1 MLTIVESPLFTKLW
15 PDYWTESE
23 RGEFAAYI
31 ALNPDAGK
39 LIVGSGG
46 CRKIRWAKEG
56 AGKSGG
62 VRVIYTAR
70 TKQGQIWLLTI
81 YSKSARDTIPAHVLR
96 KIAEELEHGN
106 E

>member
-1 MLTIVESPLFTKLW
+1 MLTVMESPLFTRFW
-15 PDYWTESE
+15 RDYWSEEE
-23 RGEFAAYI
+23 RGEFVAHL
-31 ALNPDAGK
+31 ALNPELGK

-46 CRKIRWAKEG
+46 CRKIRWGVAG
-56 AGKSGG
+56 LGKSGG

-70 TKQGQIWLLTI
+70 LKSGELVLLTI

-106 E
+106 